1 MSRTERT
8 QEMLAHVAAWKNS
21 GKSRKSYCTEQG
33 LSPHTMA
40 YWCAK
45 AGRVDVPSG
54 FAPLEL
60 VAVDGIEVCYPN
72 GVRLVLPSGMPMT
85 QVAAYVRLY

>member
-21 GKSRKSYCTEQG
+21 GKRRKSYCEEHG
-33 LSPHTMA
+33 LNPHTMA
-40 YWCAK
+40 YWCSK

-54 FAPLEL
+54 FSPVEL
-60 VAVDGIEVCYPN
+60 VVGGGVEVCYPN

>member
-1 MSRTERT
+1 MSRTERA

-21 GKSRKSYCTEQG
+21 GKSCKSYCTEQG
-33 LSPHTMA
+33 LNPHTMA

-45 AGRVDVPSG
+45 AGRVDAPSG
-54 FAPLEL
+54 FAPVEL
-60 VAVDGIEVCYPN
+60 VAGGGIEVCYPN
-72 GVRLVLPSGMPMT
+72 GVRLVLPAGMPMA

>member
-1 MSRTERT
+1 MSRTGRS
-8 QEMLAHVAAWKNS
+8 QNMLAHVAAWKAS

-45 AGRVDVPSG
+45 AGRVDAPSG
-54 FAPLEL
+54 FAPVEPI
-60 VAVDGIEVCYPN
+60 AFGGIEVCYPN
-72 GVRLVLPSGMPMT
+72 GVRLVLPAGMSMT